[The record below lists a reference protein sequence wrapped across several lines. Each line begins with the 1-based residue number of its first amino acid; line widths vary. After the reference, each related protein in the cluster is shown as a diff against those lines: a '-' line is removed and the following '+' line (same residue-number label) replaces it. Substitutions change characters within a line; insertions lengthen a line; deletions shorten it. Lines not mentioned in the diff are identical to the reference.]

1 MGVQMKRMHLM
12 HLSHTLLW
20 SSRTMDREMGFN
32 PPAAPGGLI
41 LILGGQPLVS
51 FAQPVALSPTQLD
64 QLVERIALY
73 PDPSWQIY
81 SPLRPTGARFLKLH
95 PGQISTA
102 I

>member
-1 MGVQMKRMHLM
+1 
-12 HLSHTLLW
+12 
-20 SSRTMDREMGFN
+20 MDREMGFN
-32 PPAAPGGLI
+32 PPAAPGVPDPDTWGI
-41 LILGGQPLVS
+41 APSIVCTAGGV
-51 FAQPVALSPTQLD
+51 SPTQLD

-73 PDPSWQIY
+73 PDPWQIY